1 MVEYIVGSAAA
12 LLVVR
17 TSYRVYRKHLR
28 PKIKGY
34 LGEWGVRHD
43 LQKLASEDTVLL
55 HDLLLS
61 TGRDTTQIDHI
72 VVSRYGIFYI
82 ETKNYSG
89 LISGNEWD
97 KTWEQMTEKSVH
109 PIPNPVRQNYKHS
122 LALKRVLVDYPHLP
136 IYPIVVF
143 SNKSRLDVTSEHT
156 LVINRRDLLTSI
168 SAFSQTAV
176 LTAEQVQHIKKRLK
190 SSNILDPAERKKHKA
205 RVRISKD
212 LFGSDELSRAYEE
225 GKNSPIVQFSSQLTM
240 AERILQEK
248 LDDYHARG
256 PLLTIRGKTAS
267 IEHFL
272 RDARRNQDN
281 TVAEPGMPADHML
294 CPYTGTSFPLSELP
308 NLERGLWLSY
318 FNKNPE
324 LADYISTREGFAEL
338 FPTRSRG
345 SSIASAYVDAP
356 ISATM
361 LAKNTAWYRNLEETF
376 HKPKVEAQIQN
387 ASKQEED
394 PTVYDETV
402 RHTFHTSVE
411 QER

>member
-1 MVEYIVGSAAA
+1 MVEYIVGCAAA
-12 LLVVR
+12 LLLAR
-17 TSYRVYRKHLR
+17 TSHRVYRKHLQ

-34 LGEWGVRHD
+34 LGELGVRHD

-97 KTWEQMTEKSVH
+97 KTWEQMTEKSLH

-122 LALKRVLVDYPHLP
+122 LALKKVLAEYPHIP

-143 SNKSRLDVTSEHT
+143 SNKSRLDVTSERT
-156 LVINRRDLLTSI
+156 LVINRRDLLPSLSTL
-168 SAFSQTAV
+168 SQNAV
-176 LTAEQVQHIKKRLK
+176 LTAEQVQHIKKLLK
-190 SSNILDPAERKKHKA
+190 SSNILDPAERRKHKA
-205 RVRISKD
+205 HVRISKE
-212 LFGSDELSRAYEE
+212 LFGSDALSKAYEE
-225 GKNSPIVQFSSQLTM
+225 GKNSPIVQFSPQLTM

-267 IEHFL
+267 IDRFL

-281 TVAEPGMPADHML
+281 SVAEPGMPADHMI
-294 CPYTGTSFPLSELP
+294 CPYTGASFPLSELA

-324 LADYISTREGFAEL
+324 LADYISTKEGFAEL
-338 FPTRSRG
+338 FPTRTRG
-345 SSIASAYVDAP
+345 SSIASAYVNAP
-356 ISATM
+356 ASATM
-361 LAKNTAWYRNLEETF
+361 LAKNTNWYQNLEQTLRR
-376 HKPKVEAQIQN
+376 
-387 ASKQEED
+387 
-394 PTVYDETV
+394 PTVEVQIKDAEKQGTGHLLQDAILSNAD
-402 RHTFHTSVE
+402 RDAFHPE
-411 QER
+411 H